1 VGSTAISPA
10 VLSGTSCFGFL
21 DAMLGEMKERDTST
35 NAEVMRLRS
44 EGHAKNSMG

>member
-10 VLSGTSCFGFL
+10 VLAGASSSSFL
-21 DAMLGEMKERDTST
+21 DAMLGDMKERDTST

-44 EGHAKNSMG
+44 EGQAKNSMR

>member
-10 VLSGTSCFGFL
+10 VLTGTGISSFL

-44 EGHAKNSMG
+44 EGQAKNSMR